1 MGIVLHA
8 IAGLGYAF
16 LALLDWRSLATSPS
30 AGAVPTRSQWLDRSA
45 KALATRLFWLVL
57 VLHAAAIAWSAVD
70 PEGLRL
76 GFALGLSIT
85 LWLATLV
92 YGLESRFAPVGGIRL
107 PISALAASI
116 CLLAVAF
123 PSVRLVPAGSG
134 AWLPLH
140 LMIALSAYGM
150 ITLVALHAMVMALA
164 DRYLHHRSR
173 DGVSTRGR
181 VVQAL
186 LEGLPPLLALERI
199 LFRLLGLG
207 FILLSLTVVTGSLFN
222 DQMHRGLLN
231 FDHKTIFTVL
241 AWLTFG
247 VLLVGRSLRGWRG
260 RTALRFILT
269 GFVLLIL
276 AYAGSRFV
284 IEVLLGGG

>member
-8 IAGLGYAF
+8 IAGLGYAL
-16 LALLDWRSLATSPS
+16 LALLDWRSLVS
-30 AGAVPTRSQWLDRSA
+30 APLPGQTAGVS
-45 KALATRLFWLVL
+45 LAPNPFAARLFWLVL
-57 VLHAAAIAWSAVD
+57 ALHAAAIGWSSVD

-85 LWLATLV
+85 LWLAALV
-92 YGLESRFAPVGGIRL
+92 YGLESRLISITGIRL
-107 PISALAASI
+107 PISALAACI
-116 CLLAVAF
+116 CLLTVAF
-123 PSVRLVPAGSG
+123 PSVRLVPAGTG
-134 AWLPLH
+134 GWLPLH
-140 LMIALSAYGM
+140 LMIALAAYGM

-164 DRYLHHRSR
+164 DRYLHHRGR
-173 DGVSTRGR
+173 GGVRNFGR
-181 VVQAL
+181 VLQAL
-186 LEGLPPLLALERI
+186 LDGLPPLLTLERI

-207 FILLSLTVVTGSLFN
+207 FVLLSLTVVTGSLFN
-222 DQMHRGLLN
+222 DQMQRGLLS

-247 VLLVGRSLRGWRG
+247 ILLIGRSLWGWRG
-260 RTALRFILT
+260 RTALRFILA

-284 IEVLLGGG
+284 IDVLLGAP